1 MTRFSGGK
9 RIVSNKNVMSKA
21 TYRKLKLLYFNFRN
35 NKFNL
40 IVRGGKEDGIHH
52 PGGNTKF

>member
-1 MTRFSGGK
+1 
-9 RIVSNKNVMSKA
+9 MSKA
-21 TYRKLKLLYFNFRN
+21 TYRKLKVVNVIFQFRGN